1 MGGWCS
7 YKIAQLFCRPG
18 PLARGGR
25 RQARPPSRGPA
36 VPEGHPGRSRPAPRG
51 RSAGRAASSLGPA
64 APSGR
69 PGRTEAAVQVEGAAG
84 CSEAPAVRPDRRQEP
99 GLRQLLRGQRS
110 LEEPVGARS
119 PWLLRRPRGR
129 PGNLWAQVEASRV
142 DVTSCVPGQE
152 GITVGASARGKR
164 RVFTDF
170 RVLARKGLGVLSLS
184 ILFPNFIKVLKR
196 HQLCFKRLIEKK
208 KRFE

>member
-7 YKIAQLFCRPG
+7 YKIAQLLCRPG

-25 RQARPPSRGPA
+25 RQTGLRPAVPQSRRGTRAGPARPPGGAAPA
-36 VPEGHPGRSRPAPRG
+36 ARPP
-51 RSAGRAASSLGPA
+51 LGPA

-84 CSEAPAVRPDRRQEP
+84 CSEAPAVRPDRRREP

-119 PWLLRRPRGR
+119 PWLQRRPKGR
-129 PGNLWAQVEASRV
+129 PGNLWGQVEASRV
-142 DVTSCVPGQE
+142 DVTSCVPRQE
-152 GITVGASARGKR
+152 GITMGASARGKR

-184 ILFPNFIKVLKR
+184 VLFPNFIKVLKR
-196 HQLCFKRLIEKK
+196 YQLCFKRLTGKK